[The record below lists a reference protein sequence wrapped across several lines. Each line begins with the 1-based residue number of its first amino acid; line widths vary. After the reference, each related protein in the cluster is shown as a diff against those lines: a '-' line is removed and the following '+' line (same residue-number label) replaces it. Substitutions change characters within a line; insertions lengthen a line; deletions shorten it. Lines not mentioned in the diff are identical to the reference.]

1 MADSTELSPLAEG
14 LGRVPT
20 GLYLLTTRHGDD
32 PIGLVA
38 SFVMQVGFEPPT
50 VMVALG
56 AGRDQLSAIRASGR
70 FALSVLD
77 EQSSSLMGAFFSKQG
92 SPFETLAHEDSPG
105 GMPVFTGALA
115 WLDCRIS
122 GEHDAGDHV
131 AVFGVVET
139 AQLLREGDPS
149 VHFRKNGLSY

>member
-77 EQSSSLMGAFFSKQG
+77 
-92 SPFETLAHEDSPG
+92 
-105 GMPVFTGALA
+105 
-115 WLDCRIS
+115 W
-122 GEHDAGDHV
+122 
-131 AVFGVVET
+131 
-139 AQLLREGDPS
+139 
-149 VHFRKNGLSY
+149 NGH

>member
-1 MADSTELSPLAEG
+1 MTTSADLSPMAQALA
-14 LGRVPT
+14 RVPT
-20 GLYLLTTRHGDD
+20 GIYLLTTRAGDE
-32 PIGLVA
+32 PLGLVA

-50 VMVALG
+50 VMTAVG
-56 AGRDQLSAIRASGR
+56 SDRDHLAAIRASGR
-70 FALSVLD
+70 FAISVLD

-92 SPFETLAHEDSPG
+92 SPFDTLDNEDSPG
-105 GMPVFTGALA
+105 GMPVFKDALA
-115 WLDCRIS
+115 WLDCRVS

-139 AQLLREGDPS
+139 ARLLREGDPS